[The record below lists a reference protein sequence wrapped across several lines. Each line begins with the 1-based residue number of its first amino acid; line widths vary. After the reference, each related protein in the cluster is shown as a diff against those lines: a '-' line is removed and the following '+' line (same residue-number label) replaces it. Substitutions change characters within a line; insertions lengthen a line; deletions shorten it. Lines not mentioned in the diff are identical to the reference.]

1 MKKVFTAI
9 AISMSAF
16 MATTAMAGPNDH
28 RDDRYPGRDCH
39 AHDCHDDHHD
49 RGRRDAVAAYAH
61 ASGYLAIR
69 NALSTSYG
77 RASVRHPNSVRYYPD
92 RQSVASPPG

>member
-28 RDDRYPGRDCH
+28 RDDRYQPKPSAHWNKDHRDSRYN
-39 AHDCHDDHHD
+39 DH
-49 RGRRDAVAAYAH
+49 
-61 ASGYLAIR
+61 
-69 NALSTSYG
+69 
-77 RASVRHPNSVRYYPD
+77 
-92 RQSVASPPG
+92 